1 MRKWHVKI
9 GNKSIP
15 GRANSRCRS
24 LDKLEEVWYV
34 GGRKKKKTRMFRSLM
49 GKRRVIDNDVRK
61 VGNGQ
66 ITEKYLIQDR
76 VGILF

>member
-1 MRKWHVKI
+1 METRAFQAEQTAGAEALINWK
-9 GNKSIP
+9 KS
-15 GRANSRCRS
+15 GM
-24 LDKLEEVWYV
+24 LEEE
-34 GGRKKKKTRMFRSLM
+34 KKKKTRMFRSLM

-66 ITEKYLIQDR
+66 ITEKYLIQGR